1 MNLKVALTSQD
12 FTARKK
18 TSQSFTN
25 YNSAINLSNSDAF
38 PFLPKILS

>member
-25 YNSAINLSNSDAF
+25 LRR
-38 PFLPKILS
+38 LPLQLFV